1 MRNMEGKEKKSLI
14 IWVGIVL
21 AVAILLRVLLFTVY
35 PAVSYSDTASYRRS
49 ANAIL
54 GGFKVYDGTR
64 TPGYPAFM
72 AIIGPDRAVYAV
84 QLILGL
90 CITMMWFL
98 IGWKSSRKVWLGGI
112 TALAHT
118 LNPGQFFFEANLL
131 TETLATFFLA
141 VALLG
146 AYFWLKEDRFK
157 TIWLALGIGLA
168 SALAILTRPLFIFMP
183 IWLAVFLAVTFK
195 DKKLRVNWRA
205 LVGVLLPAILLV
217 GGWMLWIQIN
227 YHVFSLSVMSGYH
240 LIQHTGYYFEDVPDE
255 YAQLRDVYLAFREER
270 ILERGTQGN
279 TIWYAIPAMQ
289 EASGL
294 NFYELSRVLQ
304 NISVQLIL
312 THPWEYISRVLRGWW
327 LFWRAP
333 VYWDITAISSYL
345 APVMDFIITSIRGV
359 LFGVNLLFILT
370 SLGACVSMKLRKI
383 WELEPFHW
391 MLAGSI
397 WATSIA
403 SSMLDHGDN
412 PRFLVPLQ
420 TAVVFWVLWVALKTG
435 FALRKHKNGLE

>member
-1 MRNMEGKEKKSLI
+1 MERNQKKTLR

-21 AVAILLRVLLFTVY
+21 AVALLLRVILFAAY

-64 TPGYPAFM
+64 TPGYPGFM
-72 AIIGPDRAVYAV
+72 AIIGSDRSVYAV
-84 QLILGL
+84 QLLLGL
-90 CITMMWFL
+90 GITMMWFL
-98 IGWKSSRKVWLGGI
+98 IGWKASGKAWIGGI
-112 TALAHT
+112 IALAHT

-131 TETLATFFLA
+131 TETLATFLLA

-146 AYFWLKEDRFK
+146 AFFWLKDGKFQ
-157 TIWLALGIGLA
+157 TIWMGLGIGFA
-168 SALAILTRPLFIFMP
+168 SALAVLTRPLFIFLP

-195 DKKLRVNWRA
+195 EKKLRINWQA
-205 LVGVLLPAILLV
+205 LICVLLPAILLV
-217 GGWMLWIQIN
+217 GGWMLWIQTK
-227 YHVFSLSVMSGYH
+227 YHVFSLTTMSGYH

-304 NISVQLIL
+304 KISVQLIL
-312 THPWEYISRVLRGWW
+312 THPWEYISRVLKGWW

-333 VYWDITAISSYL
+333 VYWDINAFSSASTAAGINY
-345 APVMDFIITSIRGV
+345 IITGVRGL
-359 LFGVNLLFILT
+359 LFGVNIFFVLT
-370 SLGACVSMKLRKI
+370 SLGACVSKKMRQFWALK
-383 WELEPFHW
+383 PFHW
-391 MLAGSI
+391 LIAGSV

-420 TAVVFWVLWVALKTG
+420 TAVAFWVVWVALHTW
-435 FALRKHKNGLE
+435 FALRKNKTELE

>member
-1 MRNMEGKEKKSLI
+1 MKRKEKKSLVV
-14 IWVGIVL
+14 WVGIVL
-21 AVAILLRVLLFTVY
+21 AVAILLRVILFAAY

-72 AIIGPDRAVYAV
+72 AVVGPDRAVYAV
-84 QLILGL
+84 QLVLGL

-98 IGWKSSRKVWLGGI
+98 IGWKSSGKVWLGGI

-141 VALLG
+141 AALLG
-146 AYFWLKEDRFK
+146 AFFWLKDDKFK

-183 IWLAVFLAVTFK
+183 VWLAAFLAVTFK
-195 DKKLRVNWRA
+195 DKKLRINWRA
-205 LVGVLLPAILLV
+205 LVGVLLPVILLV

-227 YHVFSLSVMSGYH
+227 YHVFSLTVMSGYH
-240 LIQHTGYYFEDVPDE
+240 LIQHTGYYFENVPDE

-270 ILERGTQGN
+270 MLERGTQGN

-312 THPWEYISRVLRGWW
+312 THPWEYISRVLRGLW

-333 VYWDITAISSYL
+333 VYWDITAMSSSS
-345 APVMDFIITSIRGV
+345 AAVMDFLITGIRGV
-359 LFGVNLLFILT
+359 LFGVNILFILT
-370 SLGACVSMKLRKI
+370 SVGACVSKKLREI
-383 WELEPFHW
+383 WGLEPFHW

-420 TAVVFWVLWVALKTG
+420 TAVVFWMLWITLKSW
-435 FALRKHKNGLE
+435 FAFRKNKIGLE